1 MQEYKIKYKSNSNV
15 IYSCKYHVIWCP
27 KYRRPLLING
37 VDQRLKNII
46 EEICDS
52 YNVELFEMEVM
63 PDHVHVLI
71 EVDPQFGVHT
81 LIKRIKGRS
90 SNILRKEYPF
100 LKSRIP
106 TLWTNS
112 YFNSTVGGAPLEII
126 KQYIEAQ
133 KHV

>member
-37 VDQRLKNII
+37 ADQRLKNII

-63 PDHVHVLI
+63 PDHVH
-71 EVDPQFGVHT
+71 T
-81 LIKRIKGRS
+81 LIKS
-90 SNILRKEYPF
+90 SHILRKEYPF

-106 TLWTNS
+106 TLRTNS
-112 YFNSTVGGAPLEII
+112 YFISTVGGAPLEII

>member
-1 MQEYKIKYKSNSNV
+1 
-15 IYSCKYHVIWCP
+15 
-27 KYRRPLLING
+27 LLING

-81 LIKRIKGRS
+81 IIKRIKGRS
-90 SNILRKEYPF
+90 SNILRKEYSF

-112 YFNSTVGGAPLEII
+112 YFISTVGGAPLEII